1 MKNNLLIIH
10 YITFADIFFDDVFEK
25 IHIYNNIKK
34 LIKILL
40 IQIIYTNML

>member
-1 MKNNLLIIH
+1 MKNNLLMIH
-10 YITFADIFFDDVFEK
+10 YITFADIFLNNVFEK

-40 IQIIYTNML
+40 I

>member
-1 MKNNLLIIH
+1 MTH
-10 YITFADIFFDDVFEK
+10 YIIFVNVFFDNIFKE

-40 IQIIYTNML
+40 IQIIYVSIL